1 MKQYTDFKRLYS
13 LSKTLRFKLIP
24 KGKTLDYIIEHG
36 LIEQDLHRSQSYSDV
51 KKIIDEYHKNYIN
64 NMLSKFKLKV
74 YSDGHEDSLEE
85 YYFFYMIRNKS
96 PEQKKVI
103 SEIQNRLRK
112 QIADIL
118 VSSDI
123 YRRIDKK
130 ELIKEDLL
138 NFVKNEQE
146 RKQVQEFKDF
156 TTYFTGFYE
165 NRRNM
170 YSVEAKATTIP
181 YRLIHEN
188 LPRFVDN
195 MNVYEKVAQSSF
207 VSEYFRDIYSYFEE
221 YMNVSSLDEVFK
233 LDYYNIV
240 LTQSQIDLY
249 NAIIGGVVLENGA
262 HIRGLNQYIN
272 QYNQS
277 QKDKKYKLPKFKLLY
292 KQILSDKDSVS
303 WLPDEF
309 DSDNAVLEAIQ
320 NFYNSNVSVFTQ
332 LKMLFST
339 LSDYD
344 LEKIYLK
351 NDSSLTEISHRVFGN
366 WAVIQN
372 AFIEYFIKNN
382 PQRKRETNE
391 KYNDRTK
398 KFLNSFDALSIADVE
413 KKLSESGISEEHAV
427 VSYFENFKTGETD
440 IVDQIETA
448 YNEVK
453 DILNIAYPG
462 NRNLVQDKVFIEKIK
477 RLLDSIKHLQHF
489 VKPLVDNNKD
499 SVKDARFYGEFTP
512 LWEALDKITPLYN
525 KVRNYVTRKPYSLK
539 KFKLNFE
546 NSTLMDGW
554 DLNKE
559 RDNTTVILRKD
570 GRYYLGI
577 MNKRFNRSF
586 DSEVLPTDEPC
597 YEKMIYK
604 LLPGPNKMLP
614 KVFFSKSR
622 ILEFAP
628 SEEIMRIKNDNSFKK
643 GDKFNVENCHKLID
657 FYKESINKHEDWKK
671 FNFKF
676 SETSQYNDMSEFFH
690 EVEAQ
695 GYMVSFCKV
704 SEKYVEQ
711 LVDEGKLYLF
721 QIYNKDFSKYS
732 KGRPNLHTVYW
743 NMLFDERNLSDV
755 VYKLNGEAEVFYRKA
770 SLTYNKPTHP
780 ANQLIKNKRMNAEKK
795 ESVFDYDLIKD
806 KRFTIDQ
813 FEFHVPITINFKSD
827 GLDNINQRVFD
838 YIKDTSSHYVLG
850 IDRGERHLLYLTL
863 IDDKGRI
870 VEGMQFS
877 LNKIDDTDYHHLLEQ
892 REGDRQKARQSW
904 QTIENIKELKQGYL
918 SAVIN
923 QIAEIMV
930 KYEAIVVME
939 DLNMG
944 FKRGRQKVERQV
956 YQKFEQMLIN
966 KLNFYVDKKRDV
978 EEIGGALNG
987 YQLTSKFDS
996 YQKLGK
1002 QSGFLFYVPA
1012 WNTSKI
1018 DPVSGF
1024 ANFFDTKYES
1034 VSKTKKEL
1042 IEKID
1047 DISYNKE
1054 RDYFEFKIDYSKF
1067 TTRAA
1072 GTREKWTLCSYGDR
1086 IETFKNHNLNN
1097 IWETRVVKLTEEF
1110 KTLFESR
1117 GIDIHNHLKE
1127 SVLEQEEKL
1136 FFYNDLNQGPL
1147 GFLQLFRL
1155 MLQLRNSV
1163 PNSEVDY
1170 IISPVADDNECFYDS
1185 RIAGGNL
1192 PQNADANGAYNIAR
1206 KGLWI
1211 IKQIKKCNDLKD
1223 LRLAISN
1230 QEWLNYVQNKEY
1242 MDI

>member
-1 MKQYTDFKRLYS
+1 MLKPRCTNVHLRLDQFYKNANLTTFHPFIDRGAEMKQEIEKKYAVNYLPENLK
-13 LSKTLRFKLIP
+13 IVNI
-24 KGKTLDYIIEHG
+24 LD
-36 LIEQDLHRSQSYSDV
+36 IEQAFIYKDAKTVIRIRKIRDKKSDDIKYIYTV
-51 KKIIDEYHKNYIN
+51 KTKGDIAYHKDSTVANAYEIESYIQ
-64 NMLSKFKLKV
+64 
-74 YSDGHEDSLEE
+74 EE
-85 YYFFYMIRNKS
+85 
-96 PEQKKVI
+96 
-103 SEIQNRLRK
+103 
-112 QIADIL
+112 
-118 VSSDI
+118 
-123 YRRIDKK
+123 
-130 ELIKEDLL
+130 
-138 NFVKNEQE
+138 
-146 RKQVQEFKDF
+146 EF
-156 TTYFTGFYE
+156 
-165 NRRNM
+165 
-170 YSVEAKATTIP
+170 
-181 YRLIHEN
+181 
-188 LPRFVDN
+188 
-195 MNVYEKVAQSSF
+195 
-207 VSEYFRDIYSYFEE
+207 
-221 YMNVSSLDEVFK
+221 
-233 LDYYNIV
+233 
-240 LTQSQIDLY
+240 
-249 NAIIGGVVLENGA
+249 
-262 HIRGLNQYIN
+262 
-272 QYNQS
+272 
-277 QKDKKYKLPKFKLLY
+277 
-292 KQILSDKDSVS
+292 
-303 WLPDEF
+303 
-309 DSDNAVLEAIQ
+309 
-320 NFYNSNVSVFTQ
+320 
-332 LKMLFST
+332 
-339 LSDYD
+339 
-344 LEKIYLK
+344 
-351 NDSSLTEISHRVFGN
+351 
-366 WAVIQN
+366 
-372 AFIEYFIKNN
+372 
-382 PQRKRETNE
+382 
-391 KYNDRTK
+391 
-398 KFLNSFDALSIADVE
+398 
-413 KKLSESGISEEHAV
+413 
-427 VSYFENFKTGETD
+427 
-440 IVDQIETA
+440 
-448 YNEVK
+448 
-453 DILNIAYPG
+453 
-462 NRNLVQDKVFIEKIK
+462 
-477 RLLDSIKHLQHF
+477 
-489 VKPLVDNNKD
+489 
-499 SVKDARFYGEFTP
+499 
-512 LWEALDKITPLYN
+512 
-525 KVRNYVTRKPYSLK
+525 
-539 KFKLNFE
+539 
-546 NSTLMDGW
+546 
-554 DLNKE
+554 
-559 RDNTTVILRKD
+559 
-570 GRYYLGI
+570 
-577 MNKRFNRSF
+577 
-586 DSEVLPTDEPC
+586 
-597 YEKMIYK
+597 
-604 LLPGPNKMLP
+604 
-614 KVFFSKSR
+614 
-622 ILEFAP
+622 
-628 SEEIMRIKNDNSFKK
+628 
-643 GDKFNVENCHKLID
+643 
-657 FYKESINKHEDWKK
+657 
-671 FNFKF
+671 
-676 SETSQYNDMSEFFH
+676 
-690 EVEAQ
+690 
-695 GYMVSFCKV
+695 
-704 SEKYVEQ
+704 
-711 LVDEGKLYLF
+711 
-721 QIYNKDFSKYS
+721 
-732 KGRPNLHTVYW
+732 
-743 NMLFDERNLSDV
+743 
-755 VYKLNGEAEVFYRKA
+755 
-770 SLTYNKPTHP
+770 
-780 ANQLIKNKRMNAEKK
+780 NQLIKNKRMNAEKK

-863 IDDKGRI
+863 IDGKGRI

-923 QIAEIMV
+923 KIAEIMV

-944 FKRGRQKVERQV
+944 FKQGRQKVERQV

-996 YQKLGK
+996 FQKLGK

-1086 IETFKNHNLNN
+1086 IETFQNHNLNN
-1097 IWETRVVKLTEEF
+1097 IWDTRVVKLTEEF
-1110 KTLFESR
+1110 KSLFESR

-1136 FFYNDLNQGPL
+1136 FFYNDSNQGPL

-1185 RIAGGNL
+1185 RVAGGNL